1 MYKEKLLYQ
10 IWDYVVEYAIQIKN
24 RVLIA
29 ALPFGDEDINIAI
42 SITLYK
48 AFTSNYPDFNKLQVF
63 GCKAVLYKI
72 EVEYP
77 TTFKPCIKDKTW
89 IFIRKE
95 GNSIWKVLNVKTLI
109 VAKTTNAC
117 FNKYSFPYITSKKI
131 QELE

>member
-1 MYKEKLLYQ
+1 M
-10 IWDYVVEYAIQIKN
+10 KN
-24 RVLIA
+24 RVLTIT
-29 ALPFGDEDINIAI
+29 LLYKDKDVNVIT

-48 AFTSNYPDFNKLQVF
+48 ALISNYPDFNKLRVF
-63 GCKAVLYKI
+63 GCKAILYKI

-131 QELE
+131 